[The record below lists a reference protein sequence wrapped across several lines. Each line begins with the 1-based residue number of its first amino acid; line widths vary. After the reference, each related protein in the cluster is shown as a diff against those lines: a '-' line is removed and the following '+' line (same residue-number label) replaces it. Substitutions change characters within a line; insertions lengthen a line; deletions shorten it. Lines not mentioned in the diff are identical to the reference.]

1 MDTES
6 LRLFVKVAESLSIS
20 AAGRTLGISPAIA
33 SARLSKLENQ
43 LGTDLLHRSTRKVS
57 LSTEGEGFLPYAKE
71 ILVQQ
76 DAAMAAIGSEINE
89 VKGLLRF
96 TASNTFAQLYILP
109 VLPEFL
115 AKYPELDLELR
126 LSDTEVNLIEHGID
140 LALRNTEAKDS
151 GLRARKLA
159 DDQRILCASPDY
171 IAAHGT
177 LDTPKD
183 LVDHQLIVFKDAKG
197 RKLISAVQ
205 DDQNEY
211 VFPPVNGR
219 IRLNCDD
226 GTSMKLAT
234 VAGAG
239 ISMNS
244 YWSVAEDIKQGS
256 LIRILPDYNI
266 DDHTAIWL
274 VYPKANALSA
284 KVRVFIDFLVEK
296 LGAADWDNS

>member
-20 AAGRTLGISPAIA
+20 AAGRKLGLSPAIA

-57 LSTEGEGFLPYAKE
+57 LSTEGEGFLPYARE

-76 DAAMAAIGSEINE
+76 DAAIAAIGTEINE
-89 VKGLLRF
+89 VKGVLRF

-115 AKYPELDLELR
+115 VMYPELDLELK
-126 LSDTEVNLIEHGID
+126 LSDTQVNVIEHGID
-140 LALRNTEAKDS
+140 LALRNTEVKDS

-159 DDQRILCASPDY
+159 DDHRILCASPAY
-171 IAAHGT
+171 ISKYGSPQ
-177 LDTPKD
+177 TPES
-183 LVDHQLIVFKDAKG
+183 LAEHQLIVFKDAKG
-197 RKLISAVQ
+197 RKLTRTEN
-205 DDQNEY
+205 NEENGS
-211 VFPPVNGR
+211 VFPPSNARV
-219 IRLNCDD
+219 RLSCDD
-226 GTSMKLAT
+226 GTSMKIATLAGT
-234 VAGAG
+234 G

-244 YWSVAEDIKQGS
+244 YWSVAHEIRQGD
-256 LIRILPDYNI
+256 LVHILPEYHI
-266 DDHTAIWL
+266 DDQTAIWL

-296 LGAADWDNS
+296 IGEPAIWNR

>member
-20 AAGRTLGISPAIA
+20 AAGRKLGLSPAIA

-57 LSTEGEGFLPYAKE
+57 LSTEGEGFLPYARE

-76 DAAMAAIGSEINE
+76 DAAIAAIGTEVNE
-89 VKGLLRF
+89 VKGVLRF

-115 AKYPELDLELR
+115 IMYPELDLELK
-126 LSDTEVNLIEHGID
+126 LSDTQVNVIEHGID
-140 LALRNTEAKDS
+140 LALRNTEVKDS

-159 DDQRILCASPDY
+159 DDQRILCASPAY
-171 IAAHGT
+171 ISKYGSPQ
-177 LDTPKD
+177 TPES
-183 LVDHQLIVFKDAKG
+183 LEEHQLIVFKDAKG
-197 RKLISAVQ
+197 RKMTHSGNDESQSA
-205 DDQNEY
+205 
-211 VFPPVNGR
+211 VFPPSNARV
-219 IRLNCDD
+219 RLSCDD
-226 GTSMKLAT
+226 GTSMKIATLAGT
-234 VAGAG
+234 G

-244 YWSVAEDIKQGS
+244 YWSVAHEIKQGD
-256 LIRILPDYNI
+256 LVHVLPEFHI
-266 DDHTAIWL
+266 DDQTAIWL

-296 LGAADWDNS
+296 IGDPAIWNR